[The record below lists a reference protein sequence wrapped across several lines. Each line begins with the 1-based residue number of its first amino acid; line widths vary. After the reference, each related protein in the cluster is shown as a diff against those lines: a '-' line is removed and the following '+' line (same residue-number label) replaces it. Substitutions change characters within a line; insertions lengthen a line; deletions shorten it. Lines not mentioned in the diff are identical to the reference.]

1 MSRKLDM
8 NKAYD
13 RVDWDYFEQTMVILG
28 IPERFINLIML
39 CVKLVS
45 FSVFFDGVPNGPI
58 VPSRG
63 LRQGDPLFPYLFLL
77 CTEVLVS
84 LLNQL
89 ATGGGLRG
97 IRVCK
102 GAPMIYHLLFTNN
115 ILIFCN
121 ATSTVSTQ
129 LLDTLQTYAKA
140 LGQCVNNEK
149 TQMVFNHNVRD
160 QDKEAIQSFWGVR
173 GHQQYE
179 KYLGLPSII
188 GRSNKR
194 AFAEIKAKVWQKI
207 QNWKGK
213 VLPQRGKEILLKAVA
228 LRSPLMP

>member
-8 NKAYD
+8 SKSYD
-13 RVDWDYFEQTMVILG
+13 IVDWDYFEQTMVILG

-39 CVKLVS
+39 CVKSMS
-45 FSVFFDGVPNGPI
+45 FSMFFDGVPKGPI

-77 CTEVLVS
+77 YTEGLVS
-84 LLNQL
+84 LLNQS

-102 GAPMIYHLLFTNN
+102 GAPMVNHLLFTND
-115 ILIFCN
+115 ILIFCK
-121 ATSTVSTQ
+121 AMSTVSTQ

-149 TQMVFNHNVRD
+149 TQMVFSHNVRD

-173 GHQQYE
+173 GHQ
-179 KYLGLPSII
+179 
-188 GRSNKR
+188 
-194 AFAEIKAKVWQKI
+194 
-207 QNWKGK
+207 
-213 VLPQRGKEILLKAVA
+213 
-228 LRSPLMP
+228 